1 MDILK
6 AQRLDGHQTLHS
18 FLASTSEYRLW
29 GENHVLK
36 LAPVLKHRPG
46 LTRTDWTLDIVC
58 LIGNIGKRAT
68 TVDQGSW
75 GSMIDATL
83 PQTEAMA
90 LTVLPPR

>member
-46 LTRTDWTLDIVC
+46 LTRTDWTLDI
-58 LIGNIGKRAT
+58 A
-68 TVDQGSW
+68 GSG
-75 GSMIDATL
+75 GSAQPESYVSTIMK
-83 PQTEAMA
+83 
-90 LTVLPPR
+90 